1 MTSNPATSEMDAN
14 ESELAANAA
23 DQIDELESLRAIFSS
38 DSEPGTVSWNGVS
51 PVVGRVSVRVQLGD
65 QTEWNLTD
73 DGNKMTHSIR
83 SLPPISLL
91 FALPSTYPSHAP
103 PSLAVTADWLSNKQ
117 RHLLT
122 NQLVSIANN
131 SPNCPILFELVC
143 FIQSESAQFLGLVD
157 TENNTISLDKD
168 STDSNTIETILEHDR
183 KHRDQLFANETITCG
198 ICLDSKLGANSFRF
212 STCGHAYCKVCL
224 VDYFTIH
231 ITEKNVLQVT
241 CPSSSCKKEP
251 NAASRNASVSSVQP
265 LPPHTLTALL
275 PAPLIEKYESLLK
288 MHDLLQKPNLTYCP
302 RQTCQAP
309 TLKDPDEEKLCICP
323 ECSYAFCFFCNRTW
337 HGYAAYCQIRH
348 LSVVAAEYAAA
359 DESKRSV
366 MEIKYGKKLL
376 EKAIRELEEDKLNSA
391 WMKDNAQACPNCRVM
406 TCMTCGTHFCFLCGQ
421 HLNKSNPYQHY
432 NTRGSSCYG
441 KLFEGAIIRNDA
453 AFGEEGFGGENEL
466 VADGGIRNGPNVG
479 EEAVAAGNEVDDGI
493 EFQDFLGVDDLVVDE
508 QGFVMPARWRRTQ

>member
-1 MTSNPATSEMDAN
+1 MKRPLSSDIEPIEIC

-38 DSEPGTVSWNGVS
+38 DSEPGAMSWNGAS

-65 QTEWNLTD
+65 QTEWNFTN
-73 DGNKMTHSIR
+73 DGNNMSHRIR

-91 FALPSTYPSHAP
+91 FALPSAYPSHAP
-103 PSLAVTADWLSNKQ
+103 PSLAVAADWLSNKQ

-122 NQLVSIANN
+122 NHLVSIANN
-131 SPNCPILFELVC
+131 SPNSPILFELVC
-143 FIQSESAQFLGLVD
+143 FIQSESAQFLRLVD

-168 STDSNTIETILEHDR
+168 SNDSNTIETILEHDR

-337 HGYAAYCQIRH
+337 HGYASYCPIRH
-348 LSVVAAEYAAA
+348 LSALAEEYRNA
-359 DESKRSV
+359 DESQRRV
-366 MEIKYGKKLL
+366 LEIKYGKKAFVKAVL
-376 EKAIRELEEDKLNSA
+376 EIDEDELNGL
-391 WMKDNAQACPNCRVM
+391 WMKDNAQACPKCRAMVQRSEGCNHM
-406 TCMTCGTHFCFLCGQ
+406 Q
-421 HLNKSNPYQHY
+421 LNESNPYQHF
-432 NTRGSSCYG
+432 NIRGSLCYG
-441 KLFEGAIIRNDA
+441 KVWEGTGIGLD
-453 AFGEEGFGGENEL
+453 EHDDMGGEIDRA
-466 VADGGIRNGPNVG
+466 VQ
-479 EEAVAAGNEVDDGI
+479 EAA
-493 EFQDFLGVDDLVVDE
+493 
-508 QGFVMPARWRRTQ
+508 